1 MYIGGIE
8 YDSIVDGEGLR
19 NTIFISGCNHR
30 CKNCHNKQMWNFSFG
45 INFTIDKQMEF
56 IQKCKDNILL
66 DGITISGGDP
76 FYSCRDMIDFLK
88 LYKKEIPYHNIWIY
102 SGFTY
107 EEILNDK
114 EKKELLML
122 CDVLVDGLYKEELR
136 DITLKFRGSSNQ
148 RIINIDKI

>member
-1 MYIGGIE
+1 MNFEQWKNFNGGKWQE
-8 YDSIVDGEGLR
+8 E
-19 NTIFISGCNHR
+19 
-30 CKNCHNKQMWNFSFG
+30 
-45 INFTIDKQMEF
+45 IDVRSF
-56 IQKCKDNILL
+56 IQLNYTPYEGNDEFLQGPTESTKKLWDKV
-66 DGITISGGDP
+66 
-76 FYSCRDMIDFLK
+76 LK